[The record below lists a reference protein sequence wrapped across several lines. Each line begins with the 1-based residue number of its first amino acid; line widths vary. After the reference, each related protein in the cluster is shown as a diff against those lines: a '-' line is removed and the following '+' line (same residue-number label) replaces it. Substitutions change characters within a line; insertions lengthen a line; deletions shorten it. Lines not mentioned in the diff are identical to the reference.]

1 MSGNPEED
9 FNDNCTMYMD
19 GLEASAVHRTCNSRD
34 GCLVGDMEW
43 NQPALNVAL
52 EIYGRSFSLTLSFS
66 HFHGI

>member
-1 MSGNPEED
+1 MTTVRCIWTDWMPQP
-9 FNDNCTMYMD
+9 CT
-19 GLEASAVHRTCNSRD
+19 GPCNSRD